1 MFVRVHVIAKMLS
14 HPAPATHSRVARL
27 IPDCHEGG
35 DRSHPWSALVQTV
48 GGTEPQG
55 ESL

>member
-1 MFVRVHVIAKMLS
+1 MLS
-14 HPAPATHSRVARL
+14 HPAPATHSGVARL

-35 DRSHPWSALVQTV
+35 DQSHPWSALVQTV